1 MWIIVW
7 LHMEVCINA
16 CHIKY
21 SQLSAKLLESPSHV
35 KQSKNCDTVSHAVDS
50 VWKVQVCQQLRLNI

>member
-1 MWIIVW
+1 MRIIVW

-35 KQSKNCDTVSHAVDS
+35 KQSKNCDTESH
-50 VWKVQVCQQLRLNI
+50 CRLGLESAGLSAAET